1 LPEAPHPPN
10 ESERITAVEALGL
23 LDTAPDERFD
33 RITRT
38 AARLFGVESAVVSL
52 VDRDRQWFKSSVG
65 MSESETPRAISF
77 CAHAIRKDEILV
89 IPDATQDE
97 RVAANSNVIGEPH
110 IRFYAGRPLHG
121 PEGHLVG
128 TLCVL
133 DPKPREF
140 SDEDRAALSDLA
152 ALVERELVAA
162 ELEELKLRF
171 TRTVSHELRTPLT
184 SIKGYVELLL
194 AEPDQLPGETRQFL
208 EVVSRNADRLDDLI
222 NDLLARVRNW

>member
-1 LPEAPHPPN
+1 LPDAPHPPN
-10 ESERITAVEALGL
+10 ESERIEALESLGL
-23 LDTAPDERFD
+23 LDTPPDERFD

-38 AARLFGVESAVVSL
+38 AQRLFGVETALVSL

-65 MSESETPRAISF
+65 MREPETPRAISF

-89 IPDATQDE
+89 IPDATQDD
-97 RVAANSNVIGEPH
+97 RVATNSNVVGEPH

-121 PEGHLVG
+121 PDGHLVG

-133 DPKPREF
+133 DPEPREF
-140 SDEDRAALSDLA
+140 TDEDRAALSDLA
-152 ALVERELVAA
+152 ALVERELEAV

-194 AEPDQLPGETRQFL
+194 AEPEQLADETRRFL
-208 EVVSRNADRLDDLI
+208 EVISRNADRLDDLI
-222 NDLLARVRNW
+222 NDLLARVRDW